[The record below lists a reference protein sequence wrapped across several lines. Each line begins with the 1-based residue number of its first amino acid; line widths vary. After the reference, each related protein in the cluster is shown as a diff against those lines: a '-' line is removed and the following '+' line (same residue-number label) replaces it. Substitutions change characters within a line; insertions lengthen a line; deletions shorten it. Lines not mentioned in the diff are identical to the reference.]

1 MYMAEL
7 PFDAVGFD
15 LDGTLLDTF
24 RDLGAAVNYAL
35 ALGGYAPVPVG
46 SAKDLIGGGA
56 KIMLAQA
63 VQAQGG
69 IPGGLEGDDF
79 RALYKGMLG
88 YYAEHNAVHSQQ
100 MLAV

>member
-1 MYMAEL
+1 MADF
-7 PFDAVGFD
+7 PFDVVGFD

-35 ALGGYAPVPVG
+35 SLGGYRLVPVD
-46 SAKDLIGGGA
+46 SSKDLIGGGA
-56 KIMLAQA
+56 KAMLAQA

-79 RALYKGMLG
+79 NGLYTAMLG
-88 YYAEHNAVHSQQ
+88 
-100 MLAV
+100 